1 MKLSEHKDLKTAI
14 TDLPLKEKDKLLLRL
29 IAKDKVL
36 TEHLHYKLLEDESDL
51 EDRKETIKA
60 DVIQLIPELKKLAAK
75 DALAQ
80 VRKMITSVNR
90 FYKITKDPVGEVELK
105 IFVLN
110 HIPVEYRKSTF
121 GYRDYGFLFVAYYIK
136 TVEVTVNKFRKLHE
150 DIQFDL
156 SNDLN
161 ELLRR
166 IYDTKLASAAADVHL
181 PKEIN

>member
-1 MKLSEHKDLKTAI
+1 MKLSEQKHLKTAI
-14 TDLPLKEKDKLLLRL
+14 TDLPVKEKDKLLLRL

-51 EDRKETIKA
+51 EDRKEAIKT
-60 DVIQLIPELKKLAAK
+60 DVIQFIPDLKKLAAK

-80 VRKMITSVNR
+80 VRKIITSVNR

-110 HIPVEYRKSTF
+110 QIPLEYKRSTF

-136 TVEVTVNKFRKLHE
+136 TVEVTVNKFKKLHE

-156 SNDLN
+156 SNQLN
-161 ELLRR
+161 ELLKR
-166 IYDTKLASAAADVHL
+166 IYDTKLASAAADAHL